1 MSLNLSFLIG
11 ELELVIDLVQE
22 DSRAQSLII
31 KLTIEDQ
38 LTVYLPR
45 KIVKDI

>member
-1 MSLNLSFLIG
+1 MSPNLSFLIG

-22 DSRAQSLII
+22 DSRAQSLIV

-38 LTVYLPR
+38 PTMYLPSE
-45 KIVKDI
+45 IV

>member
-1 MSLNLSFLIG
+1 MSPKLSFLIG

-22 DSRAQSLII
+22 DSRVQSLIV

-38 LTVYLPR
+38 PTIYLPR
-45 KIVKDI
+45 KIL

>member
-1 MSLNLSFLIG
+1 MSPNLSFLIG

-22 DSRAQSLII
+22 DSRAPSLIA

-38 LTVYLPR
+38 PTMYLPC
-45 KIVKDI
+45 KIV